1 MPALVLDNVTKR
13 FGKAIAVNRLS
24 MRAEPGEFM
33 TLLGPSGC
41 GKSTTLNMIA
51 GLETIDEGEMF
62 VGDVRVNDLQPK
74 DRDIAMVFQ
83 NYALYPHMT
92 VFENLAFPLK
102 ARRTPRA
109 EIGKI
114 VDNVAAILGIKEFL
128 DRLPRQL
135 SGGQRQRVAL
145 GRAMVRC
152 PRLFLMDEP
161 LSNLDARLRI
171 QMRAELRHLHDTLK
185 ITTLYVTHDQAE
197 AMTLSDR
204 IAILNQGV
212 LQQIGTPRQVYE
224 QPTNIFVSGFLGN
237 YPMNFFEG
245 TLRGGENA
253 HVDSGDLRYELTP
266 TMALYLQ
273 RESKDG
279 KVTLGARPEHVRVAL
294 AEEPNGILGETYVVE
309 QMGSDTLVD
318 VIVGARHFLARM
330 EPSFPGR
337 PGERAW
343 VVLDPARLYVFDSTH
358 QTALWWGRPATVSQ
372 EAKVPSI
379 SCTEDVP
386 CQ

>member
-1 MPALVLDNVTKR
+1 MPALVLENVTKR
-13 FGKAIAVNRLS
+13 FGKVTATSHLS
-24 MRAEPGEFM
+24 MRVEPGEFV
-33 TLLGPSGC
+33 TILGPSGC

-62 VGDVRVNDLQPK
+62 IGDVRVNNLQPK

-102 ARRTPRA
+102 ARRTPHV

-114 VDNVAAILGIKEFL
+114 VDNVANILGIREL
-128 DRLPRQL
+128 LGRLPRQL

-171 QMRAELRHLHDTLK
+171 HMRAELRHLHDTLK
-185 ITTLYVTHDQAE
+185 ITTIYVTHDQAE

-237 YPMNFFEG
+237 YPMNFFDG

-253 HVDSGDLRYELTP
+253 HVDSGDLRYALTP
-266 TMALYLQ
+266 TMAAYLT
-273 RESKDG
+273 RESKADQ
-279 KVTLGARPEHVRVAL
+279 VTLGARPEHVRIVL
-294 AEEPNGILGETYVVE
+294 AEEPNGIPGEIYVVE

-318 VIVGARHFLARM
+318 VLIGARHFLARM

-337 PGERAW
+337 PGDRAW
-343 VVLDPARLYVFDSTH
+343 VVLDPTRLYVFDSTK

-372 EAKVPSI
+372 EVMVPSI
-379 SCTEDVP
+379 SRTEDIP

>member
-1 MPALVLDNVTKR
+1 MPALVLDNLTKR
-13 FGKAIAVNRLS
+13 FGHVIAVNRVS
-24 MRAEPGEFM
+24 MQVEAGEFV

-51 GLETIDEGEMF
+51 GLETIDEGRIFIGEQI
-62 VGDVRVNDLQPK
+62 VNNLQPK

-92 VFENLAFPLK
+92 VYENIAFPLK
-102 ARRTPRA
+102 ARRTPRVD
-109 EIGKI
+109 IPRI
-114 VDNVAAILGIKEFL
+114 VENVSNILGIKEL
-128 DRLPRQL
+128 LARLPKQL

-152 PRLFLMDEP
+152 PKVFLMDEP

-171 QMRAELRHLHDTLK
+171 HMRAELRHLHDTLK
-185 ITTLYVTHDQAE
+185 ITTIYVTHDQAE

-237 YPMNFFEG
+237 YPMNFFDG

-266 TMALYLQ
+266 TMAAYLT
-273 RESKDG
+273 RESKAD
-279 KVTLGARPEHVRVAL
+279 KVTLGARPEHVRIVL
-294 AEEPNGILGETYVVE
+294 AEEPNGFPGEIYVVE

-318 VIVGARHFLARM
+318 VLIGARHFLARM
-330 EPSFPGR
+330 EPGFPGR
-337 PGERAW
+337 PGDRAW
-343 VVLDPARLYVFDSTH
+343 VALDPTRLYIFDSTN

-372 EAKVPSI
+372 EAMVPSI
-379 SCTEDVP
+379 SRTEDIP